1 MEDKSAGSPRLSPAH
16 IWLAD
21 VRLYV
26 SEQYHIKW
34 SLSDTDALK
43 QLPYCADATEAVM
56 AYLRTMLREGQSPVK
71 SRGLS
76 TVYEEPSA
84 SQLVIKQQLPSA
96 MSMDVGSDAAT

>member
-1 MEDKSAGSPRLSPAH
+1 
-16 IWLAD
+16 
-21 VRLYV
+21 
-26 SEQYHIKW
+26 
-34 SLSDTDALK
+34 
-43 QLPYCADATEAVM
+43 M

-71 SRGLS
+71 STGLS

>member
-1 MEDKSAGSPRLSPAH
+1 
-16 IWLAD
+16 
-21 VRLYV
+21 
-26 SEQYHIKW
+26 
-34 SLSDTDALK
+34 
-43 QLPYCADATEAVM
+43 M